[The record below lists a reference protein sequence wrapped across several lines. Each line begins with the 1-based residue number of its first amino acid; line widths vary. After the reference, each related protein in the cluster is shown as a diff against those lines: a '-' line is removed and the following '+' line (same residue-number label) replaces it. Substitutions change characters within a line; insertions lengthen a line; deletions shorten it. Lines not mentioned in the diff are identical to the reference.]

1 MGAAA
6 RQATLNPSN
15 TELSHAGNNTALA
28 HGIIFAMGRATI
40 AIGPE
45 RFRARFRGD
54 LAPHACGLL
63 QALLPYHG
71 DVIHSR
77 WSGEA
82 IWSPLGAAWSAGSI
96 LPPENATAMPK
107 PGDVLLYAGS
117 RSEPELLF
125 VYGLSRFACKA
136 GPLEGNPVLV
146 IEDDIARLVAIGR
159 EILWKGALP
168 VRIELDREET

>member
-1 MGAAA
+1 
-6 RQATLNPSN
+6 
-15 TELSHAGNNTALA
+15 
-28 HGIIFAMGRATI
+28 MGRATI

-45 RFRARFRGD
+45 RFRARFRVD
-54 LAPHACGLL
+54 LAPDACRQL

-82 IWSPLGAAWSAGSI
+82 IWSPLGPFWPAGLI
-96 LPPENATAMPK
+96 LPPENATATPK

-117 RSEPELLF
+117 QSEPELLF
-125 VYGLSRFACKA
+125 AYGVSRFACKA

-146 IEDDIARLVAIGR
+146 IEDDLARLAAIGR

-168 VRIELDREET
+168 VRVELDREER